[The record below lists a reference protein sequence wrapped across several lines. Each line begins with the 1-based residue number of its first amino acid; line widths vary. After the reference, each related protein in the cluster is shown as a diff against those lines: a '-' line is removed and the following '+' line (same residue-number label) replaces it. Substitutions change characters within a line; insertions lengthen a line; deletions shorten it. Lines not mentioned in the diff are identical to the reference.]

1 MQMRAASY
9 QLDMCCRIHSWHSLR
24 TFDNADKQMSRK
36 QIRARS
42 YAMNPLQR
50 GVIWDAANV
59 AERDMRGPVVGR
71 KGFYGSGALWAGV
84 VVHY

>member
-1 MQMRAASY
+1 
-9 QLDMCCRIHSWHSLR
+9 
-24 TFDNADKQMSRK
+24 MSRK